1 MKKIRLTLIFVMLI
15 CITLVAC
22 GKNEKSRKKIETES
36 TKDTSEYFNRN
47 YINTNIISKYSKN
60 EIQVYSYEDC
70 YFCLPVLISDGDYLS
85 SKTYGPFFIK
95 KEETQTFTINDLNP
109 NAFSKNAYIKEVSFI
124 SPFVYDN
131 NKTNVKQ
138 TIQTYNNNLVIKYTE
153 NEIIINS
160 DYDCTF
166 DLWLSTQGN
175 TYDSTNIFR
184 NLKIKKDEP
193 LKLMLK
199 YLGPEKFFESDDK
212 IIYAS
217 TQNPYVEQ

>member
-109 NAFSKNAYIKEVSFI
+109 NAFSKNAYIK
-124 SPFVYDN
+124 
-131 NKTNVKQ
+131 
-138 TIQTYNNNLVIKYTE
+138 
-153 NEIIINS
+153 
-160 DYDCTF
+160 
-166 DLWLSTQGN
+166 
-175 TYDSTNIFR
+175 
-184 NLKIKKDEP
+184 KK
-193 LKLMLK
+193 
-199 YLGPEKFFESDDK
+199 
-212 IIYAS
+212 
-217 TQNPYVEQ
+217 